1 MIWAIS
7 QACSHDEISSQ
18 GNHPHHEKQLQPWKT
33 DHRGSSFTG
42 GGWLSSQRPSPMIG
56 GQSAPFQGLF
66 PILECVHRE
75 IFFTSQVRESRM
87 LVRAKGHV
95 LPLAMAKVCFWGRRL
110 GCRSEANTPWGWWE
124 APGIQVGGS
133 TVCSVEPKSQWGAL
147 SFYPQGEASGS
158 VSIATLP
165 QAATCCSSWFF
176 PAGSAQNFSNKPCT
190 VSLHVM
196 CVLLSACVMCD
207 ECNVYASVRVCVYA
221 WRGAWRWPYSR
232 PSWTPSVPSRERPIQ
247 DLSSWRNNLIIVKAL
262 AKL

>member
-1 MIWAIS
+1 
-7 QACSHDEISSQ
+7 
-18 GNHPHHEKQLQPWKT
+18 
-33 DHRGSSFTG
+33 
-42 GGWLSSQRPSPMIG
+42 
-56 GQSAPFQGLF
+56 
-66 PILECVHRE
+66 
-75 IFFTSQVRESRM
+75 M